1 MKKKVPDIFSVEGIR
16 NLGRTVVG
24 TVLKEKKEI
33 GVSPYELRFRGAKKV
48 DKVLLR
54 VIDYDAEVLNE
65 RTVNTVAEVIPLQD
79 AKTVT
84 WFNVDGLH
92 DEAVM
97 DAIGDRAIV
106 EQ

>member
-65 RTVNTVAEVIPLQD
+65 RTVNTCLLYTSPSPRD
-79 AKTVT
+79 
-84 WFNVDGLH
+84 
-92 DEAVM
+92 
-97 DAIGDRAIV
+97 
-106 EQ
+106 